1 MKKVSLLF
9 TKLALVGFVLAAVL
23 LIYLD
28 ATIRYTFDDKKWS
41 LPAQVYARPL
51 ELYSNRKL
59 SQQDLEYELK
69 QLGYRRVERVNN
81 SGEWSKKGRRVEIF
95 TRGFT
100 FTDEKEAAKK
110 VVVEFS
116 GQRIQGLY
124 SSGRDLA
131 LMRLD
136 PIQIGGI
143 YPRHGEDRVL
153 VKLENVPHSLSAG
166 LVAVEDRNFYRHFG
180 LSPLGIL
187 RAAWANF
194 RSGRVV
200 QGGSTLTQQLVKNY
214 YLTREKTLIRKALE
228 AAMAILLE
236 LHSSKS
242 EILEGYINEVYLGQ
256 DGPRAIHG
264 FALASQHYFDL
275 PLDQLGL
282 HQQALLI
289 GMVKGPSLYNPRRN
303 PELSVKRRNLVL
315 DVMHQQNVLTREQV
329 LVAKAM
335 PLGLNAHHG
344 QINSYPAFLDLVRRQ
359 LRRDYRQ
366 KDLSSLGLKIFTTFD
381 PLVQRSVE
389 SNVKKVMDSI
399 DPEGELEAAMLVS
412 GVDNGEVKAL
422 IGGRRPRYAGFNRAL
437 DAVRPVGSLLKPAVY
452 LTALEKPDQYNLATI
467 ISDEPVSVTGENG
480 VIWQPRNFDRKS
492 HGELMLHRA
501 LSQSYNQAAARLG
514 MELGI
519 EQVVATLKRLGVER
533 PLPEVPS
540 LILGAGGLSV
550 SDVATMY
557 QTIAAGGFR
566 LPLRSIRHIVDA
578 QGQLLKRYPLQYDRA
593 ISVQAMH
600 LIHYALQEVMRE
612 GTGRI
617 AYRQLDADFNV
628 AGKTGTT
635 NDLRDSWFA
644 GFSGDLV
651 TTAWVGR
658 DDNGSTGLTGT
669 GGALKLWT
677 AVMADVGQS
686 SLAYKVPNQIEH
698 YWIDGQTGLLSSER
712 CKNARLIPFIKNSQ
726 PRSKAVCEHR
736 SAGAGLRDWF
746 NRLFD

>member
-9 TKLALVGFVLAAVL
+9 IKLALVGFVLAGSL

-28 ATIRYTFDDKKWS
+28 ATIRYTFDGKKWS

-51 ELYSNRKL
+51 ELYSDRKL
-59 SQQDLEYELK
+59 DQQDLEYELE
-69 QLGYRRVERVNN
+69 QLGYRQVNSANN
-81 SGEWSKKGRRVEIF
+81 SGEWSKRGRRVEIF
-95 TRGFT
+95 TRGFS
-100 FTDEKEAAKK
+100 FADEKEAARK
-110 VVVEFS
+110 VAIEFS
-116 GQRIQGLY
+116 GKRIEGLY
-124 SSGRDLA
+124 TQGRDLA

-153 VKLENVPHSLSAG
+153 VRLDDVPPTLSAG

-180 LSPLGIL
+180 VSPLGIL
-187 RAAWANF
+187 RAAWANL

-214 YLTREKTLIRKALE
+214 YLTRQKTLVRKAIE
-228 AAMAILLE
+228 AAMAVLLE

-282 HQQALLI
+282 HQQALLV

-303 PELSVKRRNLVL
+303 PEQTIKRRNLVL
-315 DVMHQQNVLTREQV
+315 DIMYQQNVLTREQV
-329 LVAKAM
+329 IVAKAM
-335 PLGLNAHHG
+335 PLDLNQHHA
-344 QINSYPAFLDLVRRQ
+344 QVNSYPAFLDLVRRQ
-359 LRRDYRQ
+359 LRRDYRE
-366 KDLSSLGLKIFTTFD
+366 KDLSSMGLKIFTTFD

-389 SNVKKVMDSI
+389 NNVKKVMDSI
-399 DPEGELEAAMLVS
+399 DPAGVLEAAMLVS

-452 LTALEKPDQYNLATI
+452 LTALEKPDQYSLATI
-467 ISDEPVSVTGENG
+467 ISDEPFSVTGENG

-501 LSQSYNQAAARLG
+501 FSHSYNQAAARLG
-514 MELGI
+514 MDLGI
-519 EQVVATLKRLGVER
+519 KQVVTTLRRLGIDR

-540 LILGAGGLSV
+540 LMLGAGGLSV

-566 LPLRSIRHIVDA
+566 LPLRSIRNIVDA
-578 QGQLLKRYPLQYDRA
+578 QGQLLKRYPLEYERA

-612 GTGRI
+612 GTGKT
-617 AYRQLDADFNV
+617 AYRQLPADFNV

-658 DDNGSTGLTGT
+658 DDNGNTGLTGT

-677 AVMADVGQS
+677 AVMADVSQS
-686 SLAYKVPNQIEH
+686 SLAYRVPSQIEH
-698 YWIDGQTGLLSSER
+698 YWIDDPSGLLSGEN
-712 CKNARLIPFIKNSQ
+712 CKNSRLIPFIKNSQ
-726 PRSKAVCEHR
+726 PRIKAACVHR
-736 SAGAGLRDWF
+736 SASAGLRDWF